1 MMLFIF
7 QPSGRSVY
15 QIDLVPTVAF
25 SLGIPIPFSNLG
37 MLIPEVFLPHHS
49 DSLHTGLAVNGYEGR
64 VTPEFLTALNINARQ
79 LQLYLATYIQH
90 SNDFP
95 HNVYELLE
103 GKLSR
108 AMQLHEAIQSHR
120 DGKAVQKDLTDT
132 AIAYVE
138 YMKDVKAMCQS
149 VWAKFD
155 DAPINKGLL
164 LLTLSV
170 CITLVSLLDIDHS
183 VHSMQKSVPTGFS
196 VGTVLGLGSVLVE
209 RNQLEFG
216 LNDLVSVIITLFF
229 YSLIISSVLYLWNFR
244 KKLLNILQFV
254 SLRKNILLFVS
265 HISFVDI
272 LAIGITL
279 LYSVSLLSNSFI
291 AYEGDVVIFFVQT
304 MAVCFA
310 LIKLKQE
317 VIESKEQRTTRQHLM
332 KRILKTVSP
341 FVLLMVCVRATKLFH
356 SCRDLQVGCEPTT
369 FILALPTASELLGG
383 ALSKCRFLVSCLAVG
398 SVPLTLAVCLHRN
411 KTTWYLNT
419 WLVTIVK
426 FGSPI
431 AALCVAGFWA
441 IQAFSQSVLEALPHW
456 LHVILPRMVYC
467 FVLTTVALCVV
478 QPFKKR
484 AKALVCEDSNI
495 LDTYVD
501 EVETAKG
508 ELPAE
513 ANKLS
518 ARLRRPDVTDT
529 SSSFLAHP
537 PRSSGVVG
545 LQPRN
550 LLAYVLFI
558 LLIAIWLPITM
569 ILNDGVALS
578 SVLMVGQTV
587 LCITALERF
596 NKGKFQLPILSGDCM
611 TNACQQNLQS

>member
-1 MMLFIF
+1 MILFTF

-49 DSLHTGLAVNGYEGR
+49 DSLHAGSAVNGYEGR
-64 VTPEFLTALNINARQ
+64 VTPEFLTALNINAQQ

-108 AMQLHEAIQSHR
+108 AMQLHEVIQSHS
-120 DGKAVQKDLTDT
+120 DGKAAQKDLTDT

-138 YMKDVKAMCQS
+138 YLKDVKAMCQS

-170 CITLVSLLDIDHS
+170 CITLVSLLDIEHS
-183 VHSMQKSVPTGFS
+183 IHSMRKSVPTGFS

-209 RNQLEFG
+209 HNQLEFG

-229 YSLIISSVLYLWNFR
+229 YSLTISSVLYLWNFR

-254 SLRKNILLFVS
+254 SLWQNVLLFVS

-272 LAIGITL
+272 LAIGIAL

-291 AYEGDVVIFFVQT
+291 AYEGNVVIFFVQT

-317 VIESKEQRTTRQHLM
+317 FIESKEQRATRQHLM
-332 KRILKTVSP
+332 KRILKTVTP

-369 FILALPTASELLGG
+369 FILAFPTASELLGG
-383 ALSKCRFLVSCLAVG
+383 ALSKCRFLMSCLAVG
-398 SVPLTLAVCLHRN
+398 SVPLTLAVCLHRS

-431 AALCVAGFWA
+431 AVLCVAGFWA

-456 LHVILPRMVYC
+456 LHVILPRTVYC

-484 AKALVCEDSNI
+484 AKALVCEDSNM
-495 LDTYVD
+495 LDTYTD
-501 EVETAKG
+501 EVETAKSD
-508 ELPAE
+508 LPAE

-518 ARLRRPDVTDT
+518 ARLRKPDVADT
-529 SSSFLAHP
+529 SSSFLDHT

-550 LLAYVLFI
+550 LLAFVLFI

-569 ILNDGVALS
+569 ILNDGIALS
-578 SVLMVGQTV
+578 SMLMVAQTV
-587 LCITALERF
+587 LCITALERS
-596 NKGKFQLPILSGDCM
+596 NKGKFLIAGDSEYCEVVCIV
-611 TNACQQNLQS
+611 N

>member
-1 MMLFIF
+1 MKEFLSYL

-49 DSLHTGLAVNGYEGR
+49 DNLHAGSAVNGYEGR
-64 VTPEFLTALNINARQ
+64 VSPEFLTALDINARQ

-95 HNVYELLE
+95 HNVYEDLE
-103 GKLSR
+103 GKLGHAVR
-108 AMQLHEAIQSHR
+108 LHEAIQNQR
-120 DGKAVQKDLTDT
+120 DGKAAQKDLTNT
-132 AIAYVE
+132 ATAYVE
-138 YMKDVKAMCQS
+138 YMKDVKTMCQS

-155 DAPINKGLL
+155 NTPINKGLL
-164 LLTLSV
+164 HLTLSV
-170 CITLVSLLDIDHS
+170 CITLISLLDVEHS
-183 VHSMQKSVPTGFS
+183 VHSMQKSVSTGFS
-196 VGTVLGLGSVLVE
+196 IGTVLGLGSVLVE
-209 RNQLEFG
+209 HNQLEFG
-216 LNDLVSVIITLFF
+216 LNDLVLVIITLLF
-229 YSLIISSVLYLWNFR
+229 YSLTISSLLYLWNFR
-244 KKLLNILQFV
+244 KKLFNILQFV
-254 SLRKNILLFVS
+254 LSWRNILLFIS
-265 HISFVDI
+265 HITFIDI
-272 LAIGITL
+272 LAIVITL

-310 LIKLKQE
+310 VIKLKQE
-317 VIESKEQRTTRQHLM
+317 FQESKEQRATPQHLV
-332 KRILKTVSP
+332 KRILKTVTP

-383 ALSKCRFLVSCLAVG
+383 ALSKCRFLLSCLAIG

-431 AALCVAGFWA
+431 AVLCVVGFWA
-441 IQAFSQSVLEALPHW
+441 IQTFSQSLLEALPHW
-456 LHVILPRMVYC
+456 QHVILPRTVYC
-467 FVLTTVALCVV
+467 FALTTVTLCVL

-484 AKALVCEDSNI
+484 AKALVCEDSNV
-495 LDTYVD
+495 LDTYMD
-501 EVETAKG
+501 EVETARTD
-508 ELPAE
+508 LPAE
-513 ANKLS
+513 ANKQS
-518 ARLRRPDVTDT
+518 ARLRKPDVSDI
-529 SSSFLAHP
+529 SSSFFNHP
-537 PRSSGVVG
+537 PRNLGVIG
-545 LQPRN
+545 PQHRN
-550 LLAYVLFI
+550 LVAFVLFI

-569 ILNDGVALS
+569 ILNDGLALS
-578 SVLMVGQTV
+578 SVLTVAQIV
-587 LCITALERF
+587 LCITALERS
-596 NKGKFQLPILSGDCM
+596 NSGKFRHTIDP
-611 TNACQQNLQS
+611 